1 MQLWEEAEKISVFG
15 VEMYRF
21 GFFAALGMA
30 AAVAVMAMLS
40 WLKRCEKG
48 TAPLL
53 SLMSLVMGALFSRL
67 GFCLL
72 NQELGH
78 MMPLRSWGMI
88 TGGGWSMVGVVG
100 GTLLAAWTA
109 ALLTRQRKGKL
120 LDMAACALPV
130 FLALERIGEDRI
142 PDFDYSR
149 VLESTFL
156 NDTFLTFS
164 DYDGYYLATCRLA
177 ALLMPVIFLILIWD
191 MIRNKR
197 DGDTCL
203 LFLLLFGAVTVLLES
218 LRYDR
223 FLSISFVGL
232 EQILAAVMMFIAIA
246 VLAKRG
252 WKRCRGLAL
261 ASLISVFAAVG
272 IAVGLEFALDRT
284 NMNKLLIYTIYVL
297 VMFTPVVLSLL
308 LRKKADE

>member
-261 ASLISVFAAVG
+261 SSLISVFAAVG

>member
-1 MQLWEEAEKISVFG
+1 MRLWEEAEKISVFG
-15 VEMYRF
+15 VELYRF
-21 GFFAALGMA
+21 GFFVALGMA
-30 AAVAVMAMLS
+30 AAAAVIAMLS

-53 SLMSLVMGALFSRL
+53 TLLSLVLGAFFSRL

-100 GTLLAAWTA
+100 GTMLAAWA
-109 ALLTRQRKGKL
+109 AARLTRQRSGKL
-120 LDMAACALPV
+120 LDMAACALPA

-149 VLESTFL
+149 VLDSTFL

-177 ALLMPVIFLILIWD
+177 ALLMPVLFLILIAD

-232 EQILAAVMMFIAIA
+232 EQILAAVMMLIAIA

-252 WKRCRGLAL
+252 WKRSRGLAIS
-261 ASLISVFAAVG
+261 ALIAMFAAAG
-272 IAVGLEFALDRT
+272 IAIGLEFALDRT

-297 VMFTPVVLSLL
+297 VMFTPAVLALL

>member
-1 MQLWEEAEKISVFG
+1 MQLWEEAEKITVFG
-15 VEMYRF
+15 VEMYRC

-53 SLMSLVMGALFSRL
+53 SLLSLVLGALFSRL

-100 GTLLAAWTA
+100 GTLLAAWAA

-177 ALLMPVIFLILIWD
+177 ALLMPVLFLILIWD

-232 EQILAAVMMFIAIA
+232 EQILAAVMMFIAVA

-252 WKRCRGLAL
+252 WKGFRGLAL

-284 NMNKLLIYTIYVL
+284 NMNKVLIYTIYVL

>member
-100 GTLLAAWTA
+100 GTLLAAWTV

-232 EQILAAVMMFIAIA
+232 ERILAAVMMFIAIA

-284 NMNKLLIYTIYVL
+284 NMNKVLIYTIYVL